1 MVLDLVIIG
10 LGIAVFPLSVAA
22 FVLVLSADRGVW
34 KGLAFILAWLACFV
48 GVLAIVLLT
57 TGGEPPAPKSPPS
70 TAASALKLAI
80 GLGLLAYGWH
90 RHRHRAD
97 RRTARGS
104 DAPDV
109 RGAGEAQQTGEPL
122 RAPESGE
129 ARDAPA
135 DGEAR
140 KAGKAG
146 PTGKASGRMAA
157 ELDHISMWTAAGLGP
172 LLQPWGMVAA
182 GAATVVNADLS
193 QTSSFIALFVYCLI
207 ATSSLLTMELYTTF
221 APDAARERLGRLRS
235 WLQNHQE
242 QAIVVVV
249 LIVGLFLVARSIH
262 QLTS

>member
-22 FVLVLSADRGVW
+22 FVLVLSTDRGVW

-48 GVLAIVLLT
+48 GVLALVLLT

-80 GLGLLAYGWH
+80 GIGLVVYGWQ
-90 RHRHRAD
+90 RHR
-97 RRTARGS
+97 RRTDGRAGPVS
-104 DAPDV
+104 EAPEG
-109 RGAGEAQQTGEPL
+109 RGAGQARDAGEAL
-122 RAPESGE
+122 RAPEAAE
-129 ARDAPA
+129 TP
-135 DGEAR
+135 
-140 KAGKAG
+140 KAGKDGPAG
-146 PTGKASGRMAA
+146 KPSGGMAA

-193 QTSSFIALFVYCLI
+193 QTSSFVALFVYCLI

-221 APDAARERLGRLRS
+221 APDAARERLGRLRR
-235 WLQNHQE
+235 WLQSHQE